1 MKFRNNDGYS
11 LPMVLIIISILAL
24 IATTL
29 MTVSI
34 DNMANQQNELGKMQ
48 KQYEAQGKLEMVLA
62 ELSEN
67 QVVEITGNKPI
78 VELVSSS
85 LQKDAIQKAIETA
98 CGTNASV
105 SHANE
110 NTLSLWENDDN
121 VIVPY
126 DSREVQPYET
136 FFTYDFKIT
145 ARSGGANANRDD
157 ISVVYTLQLVGRI
170 AFDDLNDSEN
180 TRLYIITS
188 PEIITKSVDIG
199 GVA

>member
-1 MKFRNNDGYS
+1 MTKRNDGGYS

-34 DNMANQQNELGKMQ
+34 DNMTNQQNELGKMQ

-67 QVVEITGNKPI
+67 QVVEITGLKRTP
-78 VELVSSS
+78 ELVENS

-98 CGTNASV
+98 CGTIATV
-105 SHANE
+105 SSKGDNI
-110 NTLSLWENDDN
+110 LSLWENKEN
-121 VIVPY
+121 IIKPY
-126 DSREVQPYET
+126 SKLTVQPYET
-136 FFTYDFKIT
+136 LFTYDFKIT
-145 ARSGGANANRDD
+145 ARSGDAAANSNDVS
-157 ISVVYTLQLVGRI
+157 ITYSLQLVGRI
-170 AFDDLNDSEN
+170 AYDDLNDSDN